1 MSARRVVVV
10 TGVARRG
17 QAGETIAHA
26 FAREGAALAL
36 LDRDADEL
44 AARADELRG
53 AGASVTHHPLDLT
66 DPEALAAAARDVA
79 AAHGDAAHALVNV
92 AGGFAMS
99 GPVAESDPAVWR
111 RMFSISLDTAYLAT
125 RAFLPAL
132 RRGRG
137 AIVYF
142 SSASALDGASAKGMS
157 GYVAAKRGLLA
168 LLEAVAEE
176 ERPHG
181 VRANAVAPTA
191 IRTAANLASMGETA
205 RYVERESVADV
216 VRWLCSDAA
225 RDVTGQVLR
234 LG

>member
-17 QAGETIAHA
+17 QAGETIARA
-26 FAREGAALAL
+26 FARDGAALAL
-36 LDRDADEL
+36 LDRDEAEL
-44 AARADELRG
+44 LARAEELRA
-53 AGASVTHHPLDLT
+53 AGASVTHHALDLT
-66 DPEALAAAARDVA
+66 DPAALAAAARAVE
-79 AAHGDAAHALVNV
+79 AAHGEAVHALVNV

-111 RMFSISLDTAYLAT
+111 RMFAISLDTAYLAT

-137 AIVYF
+137 AVVYF
-142 SSASALDGASAKGMS
+142 SSASALDGAPAARMS

-168 LLEAVAEE
+168 LMEAVAEE

-191 IRTAANLASMGETA
+191 IRTAANLESMGDA
-205 RYVERESVADV
+205 VRYVERESVAGV
-216 VRWLCSDAA
+216 VRWLCSDDA